1 MYRMRM
7 GTCLVNG
14 RSGEAMIREYLL
26 APLYTRENAG
36 WIRSIV
42 LLFGQI
48 ICVHASYLGLGK
60 KQESYAS

>member
-1 MYRMRM
+1 MYWIRMC
-7 GTCLVNG
+7 TCLVNG

-42 LLFGQI
+42 LLF
-48 ICVHASYLGLGK
+48 ICWANHMRACLILGIG
-60 KQESYAS
+60 